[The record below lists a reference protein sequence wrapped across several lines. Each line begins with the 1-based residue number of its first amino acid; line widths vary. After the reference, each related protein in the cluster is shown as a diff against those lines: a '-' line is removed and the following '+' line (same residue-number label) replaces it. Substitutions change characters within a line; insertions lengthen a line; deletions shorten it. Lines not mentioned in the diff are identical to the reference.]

1 VDKLN
6 TVKVELEFPVHTL
19 TAAHL
24 KGKNLKSEL
33 KKIIALHLFET
44 GVLSLGKACE
54 LAGITRWEFFE
65 LNKTAQIPL
74 HYGAEDFE
82 NDMKTLQEIMP

>member
-1 VDKLN
+1 LN
-6 TVKVELEFPVHTL
+6 TVKVELEFPLHTL

-24 KGKNLKSEL
+24 SSKNLQSEL

-54 LAGITRWEFFE
+54 LAGISRWEFFE
-65 LNKTAQIPL
+65 LNKTAQLPM
-74 HYGAEDFE
+74 HYSAEDFE
-82 NDMKTLQEIMP
+82 SDMKTLQGMLP

>member
-1 VDKLN
+1 MN
-6 TVKVELEFPVHTL
+6 TVKVELEFPLHTL
-19 TAAHL
+19 AAAHL
-24 KGKNLKSEL
+24 KGKNLNSEL

-54 LAGITRWEFFE
+54 LAGISRWEFFE

-74 HYGAEDFE
+74 HYTSEDFE
-82 NDMKTLQEIMP
+82 NDMKTLQEILP